1 MLHRHEL
8 IHHSQIHSIR
18 ESIHQQFHI
27 RTRLEKNTHNPHYQI
42 ALIRD
47 HTPLRPLLDEAENL
61 PRLPQLQPRTLR
73 EDRRI
78 IINLGSQVGVYLASD
93 LSAASPTTPSASR
106 LLKGAWKSSKSGA
119 AIFPTSARSED
130 ANGPSHS
137 S

>member
-1 MLHRHEL
+1 MSQVALFTVIAPLH
-8 IHHSQIHSIR
+8 
-18 ESIHQQFHI
+18 
-27 RTRLEKNTHNPHYQI
+27 T
-42 ALIRD
+42 
-47 HTPLRPLLDEAENL
+47 LLDVAIDF

-106 LLKGAWKSSKSGA
+106 LLKRAWKSSKSGA

-130 ANGPSHS
+130 ANGRSHS